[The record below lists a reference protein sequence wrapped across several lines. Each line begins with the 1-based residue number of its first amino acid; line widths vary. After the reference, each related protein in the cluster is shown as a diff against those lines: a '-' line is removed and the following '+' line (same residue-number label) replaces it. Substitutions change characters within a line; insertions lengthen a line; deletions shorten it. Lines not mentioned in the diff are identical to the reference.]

1 MRIVIN
7 AIAVEGGG
15 GETYLLNM
23 LKGLCA
29 IGSQHEFWVVLAT
42 RHRPLLRL
50 IPPQAHA
57 VVCNG
62 VPRQAWLRMAWEQTV
77 LPTLVRR
84 WRIDLLFAAYNTAVL
99 LSPVPIVLLIQNSN
113 PYSRLPIP
121 WSLYARARHVALRAL
136 GGLSARV
143 ARKVLFVSHA
153 SAKVI
158 APQLGVPASSVRVV
172 HHGWLPLEDSDG
184 VGRRLDLKLPDR
196 YILTVSDLQPHKNLE
211 VLLDAFQRLVATD
224 GYDGHLVIVG
234 GQKDMFS
241 SRYARHLLAI
251 RQRMPCVERVHFTGS
266 VPHEML
272 LPVYRGAD
280 LFVFPSL
287 EETFGL
293 PLLEAMG
300 VGVPVVVSDW
310 RLAPGG
316 ERERVNV
323 GPEICGKA
331 AEFFDPTDSAS
342 LVKAMQG
349 VLTDRARRDELILRG
364 RARARE
370 FSWDKAAAALLTI
383 FEEAAS
389 PTPAGRLA

>member
-1 MRIVIN
+1 MRIAIN
-7 AIAVEGGG
+7 AIAVQGGG
-15 GETYLLNM
+15 GERYLLNM

-29 IGSQHEFWVVLAT
+29 IGSQHEFWVVLAA

-50 IPPQAHA
+50 IPAQAHP

-62 VPRQAWLRMAWEQTV
+62 VPHQAWLRMAWEQTV

-113 PYSRLPIP
+113 PYSGLPIP
-121 WSLYARARHVALRAL
+121 WSQYGRARHVALRAL

-143 ARKVLFVSHA
+143 ARKVVFVSHS

-158 APQLGVPASSVRVV
+158 APHLAVPASSIRVV
-172 HHGWLPLEDSDG
+172 HHGWLPLKESDG

-211 VLLDAFQRLVATD
+211 VLLDAFQRLVAEDTYAGD
-224 GYDGHLVIVG
+224 LVIAG
-234 GQKDMFS
+234 GQKDMS
-241 SRYARHLLAI
+241 SRYARHLMVV
-251 RQRMPCVERVHFTGS
+251 RQRMRCSERVHFVGS
-266 VPHEML
+266 LPHEML

-280 LFVFPSL
+280 LFAFPSL

-310 RLAPGG
+310 RLARGG
-316 ERERVNV
+316 DRDRVNV
-323 GPEICGKA
+323 GPEICGEA
-331 AEFFDPTDSAS
+331 AEFFDPTNSAS
-342 LVKAMQG
+342 LVEAMRG
-349 VLTDRARRDELILRG
+349 VLTESARRDELIRMG

-383 FEEAAS
+383 FEEAVS
-389 PTPAGRLA
+389 PTAVAP